1 MLFHSLRSA
10 SWKGFRISYGRVYL
24 QPSRNRD
31 WREWAELRAES
42 RDFLTPWEPTW
53 SFDSLTRGAYR
64 QRVRQSAQDW
74 REGASFG
81 FLIFRA
87 EGHILLGGLTLTNVR
102 RGVAQTASLGYWI
115 GERYARQGFMTE
127 ALGAALEFAFDQL
140 TLHRVEAACLPNND
154 ASRGLLEKVGF
165 SREGH
170 ARGYLRINGVWQDH
184 LLYAILRD
192 DWKVRKM
199 RRKEAS
205 LQV

>member
-1 MLFHSLRSA
+1 M
-10 SWKGFRISYGRVYL
+10 
-24 QPSRNRD
+24 
-31 WREWAELRAES
+31 
-42 RDFLTPWEPTW
+42 
-53 SFDSLTRGAYR
+53 TRGAYR
-64 QRVRQSAQDW
+64 QRVRQAAQDW
-74 REGASFG
+74 RDGASFG
-81 FLIFRA
+81 FLIFRT

-140 TLHRVEAACLPNND
+140 TLHRIEAACLPSND

-170 ARGYLRINGVWQDH
+170 ARGYLRINGAWQDH
-184 LLYAILRD
+184 LLYGMLRD

-199 RRKEAS
+199 RRKETS
-205 LQV
+205 LHV